1 MLKTL
6 AVKENNMSSKFS
18 QPFLKKSPLSVGAY
32 EAAADG
38 MAFMGGVI
46 TGEKQFAKLNQDIIK
61 GFDNYMEGEGTK
73 QRLQLSSQERIDN
86 LKKDKAE
93 TDEQFQKRKKR
104 QQQAHDSRFKSRGG
118 VSSSTQKERDA
129 ESVKLGIMTMEE
141 FKEKHG

>member
-61 GFDNYMEGEGTK
+61 GFDNYMEGEGTQ
-73 QRLQLSSQERIDN
+73 QRLQKSSQDKINKMKINADESKGPIVTQEDIDS
-86 LKKDKAE
+86 A
-93 TDEQFQKRKKR
+93 QA
-104 QQQAHDSRFKSRGG
+104 AHDGRFRSKSK
-118 VSSSTQKERDA
+118 SSVCGSGKTLVQ
-129 ESVKLGIMTMEE
+129 SVD
-141 FKEKHG
+141 EKTGELKYKCE